1 MKHEIYNRVFAT
13 AYALLA
19 TSALVV
25 GASAPF
31 LAVLLFTPVTASWPL
46 LALTAPFLGP
56 AFAAAHAVFGSLSRD
71 DGTPVV
77 RGFLRAWR
85 RHARRSAIVAGAA
98 SALLVVLAVDVRA
111 AWGSPVGAVA
121 IPVLAVLAVLTAAT
135 ALVALT
141 GVVEHPDAPLR
152 RLLRACLFLALR
164 RPHLTAVSLV
174 ALWVLAGAVGAM
186 PLPALALLTGPALYV
201 VWVGSRATLKPLRA
215 VAGSEPDP
223 RPAAAR

>member
-1 MKHEIYNRVFAT
+1 MSHEIYARVFTT

-25 GASAPF
+25 GATGPF

-46 LALTAPFLGP
+46 LVLTAPFLGP
-56 AFAAAHAVFGSLSRD
+56 AVAAAHAVFGSLAQD
-71 DGTPVV
+71 DGAPVV

-85 RHARRSAIVAGAA
+85 RHGRRSAIVAGAA
-98 SALLVVLAVDVRA
+98 AALLVVLAVDVRA

-121 IPVLAVLAVLTAAT
+121 IPVLVVLAALAAVT

-141 GVVEHPDAPLR
+141 GVVEHPDVPLG

-164 RPHLTAVSLV
+164 RPQFTVVSSA
-174 ALWVLAGAVGAM
+174 ALWVLAAAVGAV
-186 PLPALALLTGPALYV
+186 PVPALALLTGPALYV

-215 VAGSEPDP
+215 VPGSEPDP